1 MWFGGVVAC
10 GEISPTRKAGQG
22 LGSWVFTGVVSRH
35 QAILNSW
42 SVSPVYLGPTHGLIP
57 LIVLALFSGNSGHG
71 TVMSRNVTQKQT
83 SPKPCSSSL
92 TSQPPAGLLS
102 KYRVRWNKRKT
113 DELLSKPTAVVLM
126 NHDWL

>member
-71 TVMSRNVTQKQT
+71 TVLGKEVIGYTDQLPLPVT
-83 SPKPCSSSL
+83 
-92 TSQPPAGLLS
+92 
-102 KYRVRWNKRKT
+102 
-113 DELLSKPTAVVLM
+113 
-126 NHDWL
+126 WLYEGPGETLASVSITFL